1 MSALAQKCEP
11 QMQEN
16 PITVS
21 GGKTTTTTTPVAA
34 ATAIMPQQEQQSQH
48 EQPQK
53 QLPSFQTLQQQQI
66 HSEALP
72 KHLPMYTMPLSAKLY
87 TVVAVGGG
95 GGVNYAKKL
104 YAKAIYDNIADSPDE
119 LAFKKGDVLTVIE
132 QDTDGLKG
140 WWLCCLRG
148 REGLCPGNRLRILN
162 SYDSGCYSL
171 SPPPSPCPSLA
182 PSLLTLNS
190 NSTACYDHLSI
201 NSSGGT
207 ISSSGSSSHHA
218 SHANAHN
225 GVGLRDNQQT
235 HLLTQQQRQGTRR
248 SWHVSPNKVITPQR
262 YGDVYIYN
270 CPTPATPYSRHSQP
284 SQQLQ
289 QQQQQLYSNQSI
301 YQNIGMMSATAANGS
316 GNGSEFET
324 YDTPKPATPVNYDC
338 PKNVCRTPTQLR
350 FGDTTLHNMKGC
362 STPIQEE
369 SYDVPRPLNT
379 LIQQQ
384 HTLTPSSS
392 NSSLLTSDSLSLS
405 FSSSNRSSLANMPD
419 YDVPRRNPLPVR
431 AVQQQQQQLLL
442 QQRQT
447 PTPGVNGNCAAY
459 DFPLPS
465 NLSTPLAEKSSPNAT
480 LMAAAASKELPL
492 ELSSALYTLDKLQF
506 EAKTAITK
514 LLSFVTPSWRQREKL
529 EPVLMDVKLTA
540 VRLRTA
546 LHDLSEFGE
555 GALGNAT
562 RSEDRNLALKLRPH
576 VRALRDA
583 DKLIHDT
590 TETLDAQG
598 WAIEQLMRSEE
609 KFKINNKPPDSLDQ
623 LIACAQTLT
632 EDVRQTTSF
641 IHGNASLLFKRSL
654 SECGADEE
662 ESAKCAGTTQAPQ
675 TPNRGS
681 SEWVE
686 DYDYVSFE
694 SKDAAAKK
702 NSALREAIPANL
714 KKNFDTVIKAAETTV
729 MAASNAPTT
738 NTNTK
743 KPELTVK
750 DKKLVCY
757 YAVQISTHMGNLQQA
772 IDSFLE
778 TVEKNQPPKFFI
790 AYGKFVVVSA
800 HNLVTIGDIV
810 HRNISKLELR
820 EKILRCTDALSEALK
835 TCVQKSKKAAAQFPS
850 VTAVQEMVDSVVDIS
865 HLAADLKVAMLQAV
879 QLSL

>member
-1 MSALAQKCEP
+1 MLDTSYLQDYDVPRP
-11 QMQEN
+11 Q
-16 PITVS
+16 
-21 GGKTTTTTTPVAA
+21 
-34 ATAIMPQQEQQSQH
+34 AI
-48 EQPQK
+48 K
-53 QLPSFQTLQQQQI
+53 I
-66 HSEALP
+66 H
-72 KHLPMYTMPLSAKLY
+72 
-87 TVVAVGGG
+87 
-95 GGVNYAKKL
+95 KKL
-104 YAKAIYDNIADSPDE
+104 YAKAIYDNFADSPDE

-132 QDTDGLKG
+132 QDTDGLEG
-140 WWLCCLRG
+140 WWLCSLRG

-162 SYDSGCYSL
+162 SYDSGCFSL

-182 PSLLTLNS
+182 PSLITLNS

-207 ISSSGSSSHHA
+207 ISSSSSSHHGN
-218 SHANAHN
+218 NATAHS

-262 YGDVYIYN
+262 HGDVYIYN
-270 CPTPATPYSRHSQP
+270 WPAAAASVSHHRHSQP
-284 SQQLQ
+284 YQ
-289 QQQQQLYSNQSI
+289 QQHQNQPQSQSQQLYSNQSI
-301 YQNIGMMSATAANGS
+301 YQNICMMSATAANCS
-316 GNGSEFET
+316 GNGGEFET

-350 FGDTTLHNMKGC
+350 FGDSMQLNMKVC

-379 LIQQQ
+379 LIQHQN
-384 HTLTPSSS
+384 TLTPSSS

-405 FSSSNRSSLANMPD
+405 FSSSNRSSLANIPD
-419 YDVPRRNPLPVR
+419 YDVPRRNPIPVR
-431 AVQQQQQQLLL
+431 AVQQQLLL
-442 QQRQT
+442 QPRQQ
-447 PTPGVNGNCAAY
+447 PTQFVNGNSSTY

-465 NLSTPLAEKSSPNAT
+465 NLSTPVAEKSSPNAT
-480 LMAAAASKELPL
+480 LLAAAATKELPL

-506 EAKTAITK
+506 EATNAITK
-514 LLSFVTPSWRQREKL
+514 LLSFVTPNWRLREKL
-529 EPVLMDVKLTA
+529 EPILMDVKLAA

-583 DKLIHDT
+583 DKLLHDT
-590 TETLDAQG
+590 TQALDAQG
-598 WAIEQLMRSEE
+598 WALEQLTRNEE
-609 KFKINNKPPDSLDQ
+609 KFKTINKPPDSLDQ

-632 EDVRQTTSF
+632 EDVRQTSSF

-654 SECGADEE
+654 SEAGEE
-662 ESAKCAGTTQAPQ
+662 EMDNAKSAGVTQDQNTT
-675 TPNRGS
+675 NRGS

-729 MAASNAPTT
+729 MAASNVTTPTT
-738 NTNTK
+738 NNANAK
-743 KPELTVK
+743 KQELTHK

-810 HRNISKLELR
+810 HRNISKQELR

-865 HLAADLKVAMLQAV
+865 HLAADLKVAMLHAV

>member
-1 MSALAQKCEP
+1 MLDTSYLQDYDVPRP
-11 QMQEN
+11 Q
-16 PITVS
+16 
-21 GGKTTTTTTPVAA
+21 
-34 ATAIMPQQEQQSQH
+34 AI
-48 EQPQK
+48 K
-53 QLPSFQTLQQQQI
+53 I
-66 HSEALP
+66 H
-72 KHLPMYTMPLSAKLY
+72 
-87 TVVAVGGG
+87 
-95 GGVNYAKKL
+95 KKL
-104 YAKAIYDNIADSPDE
+104 YAKAIYDNFADSPDE

-132 QDTDGLKG
+132 QDTDGLEG
-140 WWLCCLRG
+140 WWLCSLRG

-162 SYDSGCYSL
+162 SYDSGCFSL

-182 PSLLTLNS
+182 PSLITLNS

-207 ISSSGSSSHHA
+207 ISSSSSSHHGN
-218 SHANAHN
+218 NATAHS

-262 YGDVYIYN
+262 HGDVYIYN
-270 CPTPATPYSRHSQP
+270 WPAAAASISHHRHSQP
-284 SQQLQ
+284 YQQTHQNQPQSQS
-289 QQQQQLYSNQSI
+289 QQLYSNQSI
-301 YQNIGMMSATAANGS
+301 YQNICMMSATAANCS
-316 GNGSEFET
+316 GNGGEFET

-350 FGDTTLHNMKGC
+350 FGDSMQLNMNVC

-379 LIQQQ
+379 LIQHQN
-384 HTLTPSSS
+384 TLTPSSS

-405 FSSSNRSSLANMPD
+405 FSSSNRSSLANIPD
-419 YDVPRRNPLPVR
+419 YDVPRRNPIPVR
-431 AVQQQQQQLLL
+431 AVQQQLLL
-442 QQRQT
+442 QPRQQ
-447 PTPGVNGNCAAY
+447 PPQFVNGNSSTY

-465 NLSTPLAEKSSPNAT
+465 NLSTPVAEKSSPNAT
-480 LMAAAASKELPL
+480 LLAAAATKELPL

-506 EAKTAITK
+506 EATNAITK
-514 LLSFVTPSWRQREKL
+514 LLSFVTPNWRLREKL
-529 EPVLMDVKLTA
+529 EPILMDVKLAA

-583 DKLIHDT
+583 DKLLHDT
-590 TETLDAQG
+590 TQALDAQG
-598 WAIEQLMRSEE
+598 WALEQLTRNEE
-609 KFKINNKPPDSLDQ
+609 KFKTISKPPDSLDQ

-632 EDVRQTTSF
+632 EDVRQTSSF

-654 SECGADEE
+654 SEAGEE
-662 ESAKCAGTTQAPQ
+662 EMDTAKSAGVTQDQNTT
-675 TPNRGS
+675 NRGS

-729 MAASNAPTT
+729 MAASNVATSTT
-738 NTNTK
+738 NNTNAK
-743 KPELTVK
+743 KQELTHK

-810 HRNISKLELR
+810 HRNISKAELR

-865 HLAADLKVAMLQAV
+865 HLAADLKVAMLHAV

>member
-1 MSALAQKCEP
+1 MLDTSYLQDYDVPRP
-11 QMQEN
+11 QG
-16 PITVS
+16 I
-21 GGKTTTTTTPVAA
+21 K
-34 ATAIMPQQEQQSQH
+34 
-48 EQPQK
+48 
-53 QLPSFQTLQQQQI
+53 I
-66 HSEALP
+66 H
-72 KHLPMYTMPLSAKLY
+72 
-87 TVVAVGGG
+87 
-95 GGVNYAKKL
+95 KKL
-104 YAKAIYDNIADSPDE
+104 YAKAIYDNFADSPDE

-132 QDTDGLKG
+132 QDTDGLEG
-140 WWLCCLRG
+140 WWLCSLRG

-162 SYDSGCYSL
+162 SYDSGCFSL
-171 SPPPSPCPSLA
+171 SPPASPCPSLA
-182 PSLLTLNS
+182 PSLITLNS
-190 NSTACYDHLSI
+190 NSTACYDHLSL
-201 NSSGGT
+201 NSS
-207 ISSSGSSSHHA
+207 SSSSSHHL
-218 SHANAHN
+218 SNANAHG
-225 GVGLRDNQQT
+225 GVGLRGDNNQQT

-262 YGDVYIYN
+262 HGDVYIYN
-270 CPTPATPYSRHSQP
+270 WPAGTSSTVSQHRHSQP
-284 SQQLQ
+284 H
-289 QQQQQLYSNQSI
+289 QQQLYQNQQQSSQQHHYSNQSI
-301 YQNIGMMSATAANGS
+301 YQNISIMSAAAGSANG
-316 GNGSEFET
+316 NDFET
-324 YDTPKPATPVNYDC
+324 YDTPKPPTPVNYDC
-338 PKNVCRTPTQLR
+338 PKNMCRTPTQLR
-350 FGDTTLHNMKGC
+350 FGDALQLNMKVC

-369 SYDVPRPLNT
+369 SYDVPRPLNNA
-379 LIQQQ
+379 LIQHQN
-384 HTLTPSSS
+384 TLTPSSS

-431 AVQQQQQQLLL
+431 AVQQQQEQLLL
-442 QQRQT
+442 QQKQHQ
-447 PTPGVNGNCAAY
+447 PLQIMNGSGVSF
-459 DFPLPS
+459 DFPLAS
-465 NLSTPLAEKSSPNAT
+465 NVNTPIAEKTSPNAA
-480 LMAAAASKELPL
+480 LMAAAATKELPL
-492 ELSSALYTLDKLQF
+492 ELCSALYTLDKLQT
-506 EAKTAITK
+506 EATNAITK

-555 GALGNAT
+555 GTLGNAT

-590 TETLDAQG
+590 TETLEAQG
-598 WAIEQLMRSEE
+598 WTLEHLMRSDE
-609 KFKINNKPPDSLDQ
+609 KFKSVSKPPDSLDQ

-654 SECGADEE
+654 RESGVEDGAEG
-662 ESAKCAGTTQAPQ
+662 AKKGEQTHQNEGTMH
-675 TPNRGS
+675 RS
-681 SEWVE
+681 SLEWVE

-702 NSALREAIPANL
+702 NSALRDAIPPNL
-714 KKNFDTVIKAAETTV
+714 KKNFDTVIKAAETTI
-729 MAASNAPTT
+729 MAASNVTPTT
-738 NTNTK
+738 PSGANNTGIK
-743 KPELTVK
+743 KQELTSK

-810 HRNISKLELR
+810 HRNVSKVELR
-820 EKILRCTDALSEALK
+820 EKILRCTDALSDALK

-865 HLAADLKVAMLQAV
+865 HLAADLKIAMLQAV

>member
-1 MSALAQKCEP
+1 M
-11 QMQEN
+11 
-16 PITVS
+16 
-21 GGKTTTTTTPVAA
+21 
-34 ATAIMPQQEQQSQH
+34 
-48 EQPQK
+48 
-53 QLPSFQTLQQQQI
+53 
-66 HSEALP
+66 
-72 KHLPMYTMPLSAKLY
+72 
-87 TVVAVGGG
+87 
-95 GGVNYAKKL
+95 KKL
-104 YAKAIYDNIADSPDE
+104 YAKAIYDNFADSPDE

-132 QDTDGLKG
+132 QDTDGLEG
-140 WWLCCLRG
+140 WWLCSLRG

-182 PSLLTLNS
+182 PSLITLNS

-207 ISSSGSSSHHA
+207 ISSASSSSHHA
-218 SHANAHN
+218 NSNANAHN
-225 GVGLRDNQQT
+225 LGGGLLRDNQQT

-262 YGDVYIYN
+262 HGDVYIYN
-270 CPTPATPYSRHSQP
+270 CPAVANTSTVSSFSRWHSQP
-284 SQQLQ
+284 HHHHQQQQ

-301 YQNIGMMSATAANGS
+301 YQNICMMSNGS
-316 GNGSEFET
+316 SGNSSEFET

-338 PKNVCRTPTQLR
+338 PKNVCRTPTSATQLH
-350 FGDTTLHNMKGC
+350 HNMKVC

-369 SYDVPRPLNT
+369 SYDVPRPLNS
-379 LIQQQ
+379 LLQ
-384 HTLTPSSS
+384 HHNTLTPSSS

-431 AVQQQQQQLLL
+431 VVQQQQLLL
-442 QQRQT
+442 QQQQQQRQQQQQQQQQSAQAA
-447 PTPGVNGNCAAY
+447 NGQCGAY

-465 NLSTPLAEKSSPNAT
+465 NVSTPVAEKVSPNTT

-492 ELSSALYTLDKLQF
+492 ELNSALYTLDKLQF
-506 EAKTAITK
+506 EATTAITK
-514 LLSFVTPSWRQREKL
+514 LLSFVTPNWRQREKL

-583 DKLIHDT
+583 DKLVHDT

-598 WAIEQLMRSEE
+598 WAVEQLLRSEE
-609 KFKINNKPPDSLDQ
+609 KYKTISKPPDSLDQ

-632 EDVRQTTSF
+632 EDVRQTISF

-654 SECGADEE
+654 SDSATEDAAV
-662 ESAKCAGTTQAPQ
+662 ESAKGASSTQQ
-675 TPNRGS
+675 DQPNRGS

-729 MAASNAPTT
+729 MAASNVPTT
-738 NTNTK
+738 VAANNSVK
-743 KPELTVK
+743 KQELTVK

-810 HRNISKLELR
+810 HRNVSKPELK

>member
-1 MSALAQKCEP
+1 MLDASYLQDYDVPRP
-11 QMQEN
+11 Q
-16 PITVS
+16 
-21 GGKTTTTTTPVAA
+21 
-34 ATAIMPQQEQQSQH
+34 AIKIQ
-48 EQPQK
+48 
-53 QLPSFQTLQQQQI
+53 
-66 HSEALP
+66 
-72 KHLPMYTMPLSAKLY
+72 
-87 TVVAVGGG
+87 
-95 GGVNYAKKL
+95 KKL

-182 PSLLTLNS
+182 PSLVTLNS

-207 ISSSGSSSHHA
+207 ISSSGSSSHHHHA
-218 SHANAHN
+218 SSHANAHN

-270 CPTPATPYSRHSQP
+270 CPAAAIPYSRHSQP

-301 YQNIGMMSATAANGS
+301 YQNISMMSATAANGS
-316 GNGSEFET
+316 GSEFET

-350 FGDTTLHNMKGC
+350 FADTAQHNMKVC

-379 LIQQQ
+379 LIQHQN
-384 HTLTPSSS
+384 TLTPSSS

-431 AVQQQQQQLLL
+431 AVQQQQLLL
-442 QQRQT
+442 QQRQS
-447 PTPGVNGNCAAY
+447 PAHGMNGNCAAY

-465 NLSTPLAEKSSPNAT
+465 NLSTPVAEKSSPNAT

-583 DKLIHDT
+583 DKLVHDT

-598 WAIEQLMRSEE
+598 WAIEQLLRSEE
-609 KFKINNKPPDSLDQ
+609 KFKANNKPPDSLDQ

-654 SECGADEE
+654 SESGADEE
-662 ESAKCAGTTQAPQ
+662 ESAKGASTTQEQ
-675 TPNRGS
+675 NTQNRGS

-729 MAASNAPTT
+729 MAASNVTT
-738 NTNTK
+738 TNASNNTNTK

-810 HRNISKLELR
+810 HRNVSKAELR